1 MIAVTD
7 SEVGMTGRELVVSA
21 IRCETVEREPWVPF
35 VGCHAA
41 SLLGISA
48 EDFLKSEADMVA
60 GVQKGIDLYNP
71 DGVPVVFDLQIE
83 AEILGCSVMWSV
95 DNPPA
100 VASHPL
106 AEGTALD
113 QLSIPGPDDGR
124 LKIALAATR
133 RLREANPDI
142 ALYGL
147 ITGPFTLALHLQGTD
162 IFLQMFDNPR
172 YVHEVL
178 EFCRRVGQAMADYY
192 LDAGVDVVAVVD
204 PMTSQIGPKQFEDF
218 VTPHLTP
225 IFDHIRGRHGL
236 SSLFVCGHAQ
246 KNIEV
251 MCGTNPDNIS
261 IDENIALDYV
271 RDICVP
277 RNISFGGNLRLT
289 TVLLLGS
296 ARDAQRH
303 ALECLA
309 IGGTRGFI
317 LSPGCDLPYATPP
330 QNLES
335 VTKLVRD
342 PYEREVVE
350 TLVATEAPDDALDMS
365 DYGQSDKVIVDI
377 VTLDSEGCAP
387 CQYMVEAVRSV
398 APHFEGIVDWR
409 EHKIKNPEALT
420 YMGGFFV
427 KNIPTICIDG
437 RIAFVSQIPA
447 KNELIEAIQNR
458 IFEKLR
464 KKIKQHRGAIYLIG
478 DPDDEAFQ
486 RLRDNTVQAMIELGA
501 DIDVELREVTDQ
513 SLFPQFGVLPEQTP
527 VAVTAKFD
535 MKSAGKD
542 VSTSIIKEW
551 LKSLT

>member
-1 MIAVTD
+1 
-7 SEVGMTGRELVVSA
+7 MTGKELVLAA
-21 IRCETVEREPWVPF
+21 IRCEAVEREPWVPF

-41 SLLGISA
+41 RLLDISA
-48 EDFLKSEADMVA
+48 EEYLKSEANIVA
-60 GVQKGIDLYNP
+60 GVQKGIDLYKP

-83 AEILGCSVMWSV
+83 AEILGCSMMWSP

-106 AEGTALD
+106 ADGATLD
-113 QLSIPGPDDGR
+113 QLTIPGPEEGR

-162 IFLQMFDNPR
+162 IFLQMFDDPDR
-172 YVHEVL
+172 VQQLVD
-178 EFCRRVGQAMADYY
+178 FCRRVGRAMADAY

-204 PMTSQIGPKQFEDF
+204 PMTSQIGPHQFEQF
-218 VTPHLTP
+218 VTPHLKS
-225 IFDHIRGRHGL
+225 IFDHIRDRKSL

-251 MCGTNPDNIS
+251 MCNTRPDNIS

-271 RDICVP
+271 RDICLP
-277 RNISFGGNLRLT
+277 RKISFGGNLQLT
-289 TVLLLGS
+289 TVLLLGTP
-296 ARDAQRH
+296 RDAQRH
-303 ALECLA
+303 ALECLK
-309 IGGTRGFI
+309 IGGKRGFI

-330 QNLES
+330 ANLES
-335 VTKLVRD
+335 VTKLVHD

-350 TLVATEAPDDALDMS
+350 TLVKTEVPADTLDMS
-365 DYGQSDKVIVDI
+365 DYGNSDKVIVDI
-377 VTLDSEGCAP
+377 ITLDSEGCAP
-387 CQYMVEAVRSV
+387 CQYMVEAVKSV
-398 APHFEGIVDWR
+398 APQFEGIVEWR
-409 EHKIKNPEALT
+409 EHKIKHPEALT
-420 YMGGFFV
+420 YMGAFFV

-447 KNELIEAIQNR
+447 RNQLIEAVQNR

-464 KKIKQHRGAIYLIG
+464 TKIQQHRGVIYLIG
-478 DPDDEAFQ
+478 DAEDGAYQ
-486 RLRDNTVQAMIELGA
+486 RLKDNTVQAMVELGA
-501 DIDVELREVTDQ
+501 DIDVELREVTDNARF
-513 SLFPQFGVLPEQTP
+513 SEFGVMPEQTP
-527 VAVTAKFD
+527 VTITAKFS

-542 VSTSIIKEW
+542 VPTPIIKEW
-551 LKSLT
+551 LKGLT